1 MYTEFYGLREKPFA
15 LSPDPRYLFL
25 ADSHRE
31 ALAHLLFGIEHGEGF
46 IAITGEV
53 GTGKTTLCRTLLQR
67 IEPGT
72 EVAFIFNPQLSALEL
87 LQAINA
93 ELGLATDGLGRRELM
108 EQLNRFLLAK
118 KAEGRRVLL
127 LIDEAQNLA
136 PDTLEQVR
144 LLSNLETDTSKL
156 IQIILIGQPELDA
169 MLESPNLRQLRQ
181 RISVRWRLAPL
192 GPTET
197 RDYVRHRLRIA
208 AGAPREIF
216 TELAL
221 REIHRRSRGIPRLVN
236 LLSDRALLAGY
247 GSGTRTIGLGLV
259 TQSDKEIRGGAA
271 SLAAPRVRRLGEWL
285 PGLRQTLAAATLVG
299 LGVLAA
305 AAWQRLVWP
314 SAPELPANG
323 ASPAAVAAPPAA
335 EPVEPATEDA
345 PASVPAEPA
354 PAEPAAAGAAT
365 APDLTPSEAA
375 LSLPPAAVG
384 DPGGPA
390 GEVAAVSA
398 PPPSGAVPAPAAPEG
413 AAAGPAPAP
422 AAPLP
427 SLGEAL
433 AAASPAATTGE
444 ALREL
449 ERRWGVSSGAP
460 AFLSLQEALQAL
472 RDQGISM
479 LALRNANRATLEL
492 FNQAALLSLR
502 PPGEPARTVLLVGL
516 EGGDAVLVGLRG
528 AEPLRAPWSEVERV
542 WTRETFIAWKDFAQ
556 LPAVLGPG
564 QSGQHVVWLQASLQ
578 ELGFL
583 GEGDRSGL
591 FDAATTAAVRE
602 FQRSRHL
609 TVDGTVGPLTKAVL
623 YQALQS
629 FSVPRLAIAAREGVG

>member
-31 ALAHLLFGIEHGEGF
+31 ALAHLLYGIEHGEGF
-46 IAITGEV
+46 ISITGEV

-93 ELGLATDGLGRRELM
+93 ELGLATESLGRRELM

-169 MLESPNLRQLRQ
+169 ILESPNLRQLRQ
-181 RISVRWRLAPL
+181 RISVRWRLSPL

-221 REIHRRSRGIPRLVN
+221 RELHRRSRGIPRLVN
-236 LLSDRALLAGY
+236 LLCDRALLAGY
-247 GSGTRTIGLGLV
+247 GSQARTIGLSLV
-259 TQSDKEIRGGAA
+259 SQSDREIRGGAR
-271 SLAAPRVRRLGEWL
+271 SLATPPAASRFQRWL
-285 PGLRQTLAAATLVG
+285 PGGLRQVIGAAGLVAI
-299 LGVLAA
+299 GVLAA
-305 AAWQRLVWP
+305 AAWQRL
-314 SAPELPANG
+314 AE
-323 ASPAAVAAPPAA
+323 PPAVSA
-335 EPVEPATEDA
+335 EA
-345 PASVPAEPA
+345 PAFPASGAPREEP
-354 PAEPAAAGAAT
+354 
-365 APDLTPSEAA
+365 APDLTPAEAA
-375 LSLPPAAVG
+375 LPSPTAEGAQAPLAAPAAFPSP
-384 DPGGPA
+384 DPGPA
-390 GEVAAVSA
+390 GEGGSAAPGAAVSSA
-398 PPPSGAVPAPAAPEG
+398 PPAAGAGTPASPPLPAP
-413 AAAGPAPAP
+413 
-422 AAPLP
+422 
-427 SLGEAL
+427 SLAEAL
-433 AAASPAATTGE
+433 VETSPAAATGE

-449 ERRWGVSSGAP
+449 LRLWDVETETPS
-460 AFLSLQEALQAL
+460 FLSQEEALAEL
-472 RDQGISM
+472 GAAEISV
-479 LALRNANRATLEL
+479 LSLRNANRATLEL
-492 FNQAALLSLR
+492 FNHAALLELR
-502 PPGEPARTVLLVGL
+502 AAGTPPRTLLLAKLEGDEAILVGL
-516 EGGDAVLVGLRG
+516 GSADAVRF
-528 AEPLRAPWSEVERV
+528 PWAEVERH
-542 WTRETFIAWKDFAQ
+542 WTGAAFIPWRDFAG
-556 LPAVLGPG
+556 LPGLLAPG
-564 QSGQHVVWLQASLQ
+564 QRGPSIEWLQGSLTT
-578 ELGFL
+578 LGFL
-583 GEGDRSGL
+583 AESGRSGV
-591 FDAATTAAVRE
+591 FDAATTDAVRD

-623 YQALQS
+623 YQALPD
-629 FSVPRLAIAAREGVG
+629 FAIPRLVIARAREGLG